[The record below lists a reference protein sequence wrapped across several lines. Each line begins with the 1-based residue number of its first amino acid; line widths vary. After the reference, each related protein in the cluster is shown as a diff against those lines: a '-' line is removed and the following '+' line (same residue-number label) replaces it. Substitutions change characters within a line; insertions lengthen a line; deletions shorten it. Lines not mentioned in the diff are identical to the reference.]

1 MEGHFVMS
9 EKIESVSDV
18 LNFEKILRNNDKMV
32 VLVFASWCPFCQT
45 FLPIFKRYAERNP
58 QYFLSL
64 QDDQEKAATRYAVDI
79 YPTVLFFENGMI
91 SGRLNGLKGLGLQE
105 EQLVH
110 FIDLCHL

>member
-18 LNFEKILRNNDKMV
+18 LNFEKILRNNDKMI

-58 QYFLSL
+58 QHFLLL

-91 SGRLNGLKGLGLQE
+91 SGRLNGLKGSGLQE
-105 EQLVH
+105 EQFVH
-110 FIDLCHL
+110 FIDLCRI